1 MLRAS
6 RCLPSSLVA
15 LSLAGCAFVS
25 NTRLEAQ
32 LDKDG
37 DGVMVSLDCDDRDP
51 SVGNTLLYRDA
62 DGDGFGQGLP
72 ERRCGAAEGWAATG
86 GDCDDLRD
94 TVHPDA
100 DERCNSIDD
109 NCDGDID
116 GEDAV
121 DPLSWY
127 ADLDADGFGQPSE
140 EPLGVA
146 CDAPSALT
154 ADNALDCDDSN
165 AAVGDRRAFFED
177 QDGDGFGNAD
187 VAVAACEPPAGFVEQ
202 VFNLGMPN
210 QGYDCD
216 DTNAAINPGAPEI
229 CDAADTDENCNG
241 LTDDDDP
248 AFDPTMVR
256 GLWFADRDGDGF
268 GSTAET
274 VRSCDLPPSE
284 PHAFGDETHAAH
296 AWTVDSRDCEDDPE
310 DEAAVDLEAPQNCD
324 IEQIAVGVDTGCYR
338 EANGFV
344 GCIGDNSSIVDGVPE
359 ISFVSIDVGR
369 EHACGVT
376 VEGEL
381 ACWGEGPAEEGGPLH
396 EAAPAANAV
405 SLQLNH
411 TCILTPQ
418 GTLECWAE
426 DISYSV
432 VSGDEAGNGYVQVS
446 RVPGT
451 AVPSSG
457 PAREVLPV
465 PWTALAEGAPP
476 TASARMLAVC
486 SCRWEPGTASLAAC
500 SPTEAVPTLGPS
512 TAGGPRQPPGACS
525 TVPPAS
531 PSARGRVR
539 HQPRGS
545 GGVCGR
551 RRPRAPRAAPRDQLR
566 GSRRRGELRLRHLWR
581 QRLRLLGPRFQPVQ
595 RPRVDSSRRHAGWN
609 RVRQPQRGYQTSTA
623 VVPRPRA
630 RPPEPTAVQASPLVV
645 RARLRISA
653 GVVEASKRCR
663 VNRDA
668 V

>member
-37 DGVMVSLDCDDRDP
+37 DGVMVSIDCDDRDP

-154 ADNALDCDDSN
+154 ADNALDCDDGN

-187 VAVAACEPPAGFVEQ
+187 VAVAACEPPEGFVEQ
-202 VFNLGMPN
+202 VLNLGMPN

-216 DTNAAINPGAPEI
+216 DTNPAINPGAPEI

-248 AFDPTMVR
+248 DFDPTMVR

-284 PHAFGDETHAAH
+284 PHAFGDETHVAH

-310 DEAAVDLEAPQNCD
+310 DEAAVDLEAPQDCD

-344 GCIGDNSSIVDGVPE
+344 GCIGDNRSIVDGVPE

-381 ACWGEGPAEEGGPLH
+381 ACWGEGPAEEGGPLY

-446 RVPGT
+446 AGT
-451 AVPSSG
+451 GHGCAIVGSSTGGAAGAVDCFGGGCSSDG
-457 PAREVLPV
+457 ECADADGVFLQV
-465 PWTALAEGAPP
+465 GAGDGFTCGLQSYGGGADFGTLDCWGAPP
-476 TASARMLAVC
+476 ASWSLLDGAYTSVSVGPRALCATSREGAVACVADDDLALL
-486 SCRWEPGTASLAAC
+486 EPPPELSFDAVDVGVNFAC
-500 SPTEAVPTLGPS
+500 GIFGDNDYACWGPGFSQSSDPDWTPPEGTLGG
-512 TAGGPRQPPGACS
+512 T
-525 TVPPAS
+525 
-531 PSARGRVR
+531 
-539 HQPRGS
+539 
-545 GGVCGR
+545 
-551 RRPRAPRAAPRDQLR
+551 
-566 GSRRRGELRLRHLWR
+566 E
-581 QRLRLLGPRFQPVQ
+581 
-595 RPRVDSSRRHAGWN
+595 
-609 RVRQPQRGYQTSTA
+609 
-623 VVPRPRA
+623 
-630 RPPEPTAVQASPLVV
+630 
-645 RARLRISA
+645 
-653 GVVEASKRCR
+653 
-663 VNRDA
+663 
-668 V
+668 